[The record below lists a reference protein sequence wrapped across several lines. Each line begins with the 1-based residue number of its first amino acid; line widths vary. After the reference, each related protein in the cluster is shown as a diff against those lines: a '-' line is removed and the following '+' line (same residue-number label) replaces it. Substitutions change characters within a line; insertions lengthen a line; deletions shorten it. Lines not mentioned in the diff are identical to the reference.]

1 MVWKMIL
8 KTKRDFK
15 NLRQLR
21 EEGQRNPKIRRKG
34 QVKTVGVDRT
44 NNNQTDKNEDISQF
58 NPAKEEMDNLA
69 INTRND
75 LKNLTE
81 QELNKL
87 KETMLNRL
95 ERMSDAEIISILE
108 ETEGKLDRAGF

>member
-8 KTKRDFK
+8 KAKRDFK

-21 EEGQRNPKIRRKG
+21 EEGQRNPKLRRKG
-34 QVKTVGVDRT
+34 QVKTVGMNEKNRQSD
-44 NNNQTDKNEDISQF
+44 NNQDISQF

-69 INTRND
+69 TNTRQD

-81 QELNKL
+81 EELNKI

-95 ERMSDAEIISILE
+95 EQLSDEEIISILE
-108 ETEGKLDRAGF
+108 ETEGNLNRAGF